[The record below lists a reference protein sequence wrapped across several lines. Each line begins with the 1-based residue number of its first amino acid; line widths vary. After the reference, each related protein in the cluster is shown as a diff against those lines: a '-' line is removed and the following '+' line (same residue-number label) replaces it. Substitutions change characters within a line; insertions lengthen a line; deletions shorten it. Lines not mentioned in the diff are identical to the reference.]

1 MRYGYDELLTQIYRS
16 QYDCFS
22 IGRSHM
28 GREIL
33 AIKLGSGK
41 TPLIVV
47 GAHHGREFIA
57 SQYIMGAAA
66 RGYNALRNSNAEPR
80 WSGAV
85 FYGGCSLEGERARG
99 RLEQELSLP
108 FL

>member
-57 SQYIMGAAA
+57 SQYIMGE
-66 RGYNALRNSNAEPR
+66 LE
-80 WSGAV
+80 AV
-85 FYGGCSLEGERARG
+85 SYIHLDVYKRQQ
-99 RLEQELSLP
+99 LYVDL
-108 FL
+108 